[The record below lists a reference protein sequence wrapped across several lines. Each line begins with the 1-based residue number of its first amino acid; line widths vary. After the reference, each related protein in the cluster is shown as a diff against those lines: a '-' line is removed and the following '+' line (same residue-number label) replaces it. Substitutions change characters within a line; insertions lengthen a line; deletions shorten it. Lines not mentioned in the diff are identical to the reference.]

1 MGTAIETIK
10 KYSNKRY
17 TSVKIRLGFE
27 KKNHIEIAKVCEDS
41 GADFIAVHGRTRVG
55 RYKAPVDYNA
65 IAEIKST
72 VSNSCNCKWGYYNT

>member
-1 MGTAIETIK
+1 
-10 KYSNKRY
+10 
-17 TSVKIRLGFE
+17 
-27 KKNHIEIAKVCEDS
+27 VCEDS

-72 VSNSCNCKWGYYNT
+72 VSIPVICKLGDIYNTLQKKPKMGVFRIIPKSQDGSLLG